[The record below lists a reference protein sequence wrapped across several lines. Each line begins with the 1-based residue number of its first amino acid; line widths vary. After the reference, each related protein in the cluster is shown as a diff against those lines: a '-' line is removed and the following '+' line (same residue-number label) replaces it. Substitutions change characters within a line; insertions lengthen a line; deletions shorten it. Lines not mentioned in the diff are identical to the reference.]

1 MSETLLRSRRRPR
14 ERALIVL
21 LVVLIVGLAV
31 GLRFHELGRQSLW
44 ADEGNS
50 AVMAARSLA
59 QIAGSAANDIHP
71 PLYYWLLR
79 LWVQFAGVSE
89 AGLRSLSA
97 VLGALLVLVTIGLG
111 MRLGGGTCG
120 LVAGM
125 IAAVSPFQIH
135 YSQEA
140 RMYILL
146 ALEAAVAAYG
156 FWWLVAREDRRLP
169 DGSSDAPGSR
179 LKLFPPPILLLALAF
194 VAGLYTHYAF
204 PIMIALLSAL
214 YLAWVIVTRQR
225 GQVGRRLLRWGLPLG
240 IALVCFAPWLATAVR
255 QISGW
260 PTGGQ
265 ATEPL
270 KALSTALLMLS
281 LGPTGLLSAS
291 EWWVWI
297 VPALALVGI
306 VPWPGLHRRPA
317 WLSWLL
323 PVAWLAA
330 PLGMMLALGL
340 FRDAYLKFLLL
351 ASPAYTLLLA
361 SAVVGPALRLGRLGR
376 RTDADPEGRPA
387 APSRWDVVGGVWAI
401 SALMTIV
408 ILCGFTLNRYYADPK
423 AARDD
428 YRGIAQFIA
437 ATARPNDAILL
448 VAPGQAEVFD
458 YYYKGDL
465 PVFALPGQRPIDRA
479 ATEKQLNELLARDK
493 IYAVYWANQ
502 EADPGDFIQG
512 WMNTHGYKTLDQWRG
527 NARLAVYVMP
537 ERRPTGEKAD
547 TLNLPLGSD
556 ILLQGFRG
564 GNPALAAGEVSQLQ
578 LIWQALKKPAR
589 RYKAFLQLLDATDQV
604 IAQRDSEPVG
614 DGRPTDTWE
623 PGEVISDN
631 HGVLIPPGT
640 PPGDY
645 RRIVGLYDRE
655 TGERLR
661 LPDGKDHIS
670 LPPVRVMRAGTPPPL
685 AALNMMHDQQFDF
698 GAVKLLGHDRYK
710 RGFGHAP
717 ETPLYPGDRL
727 HFTPYWQANVR
738 SRADWWFDLELND
751 NSGHTVANL
760 RWPLVSAT
768 YPTTLWAKGEVVRGE
783 HDLQLPSDLPPGDY
797 RLSLTMYPDA
807 ETEAGVAYLGT
818 LHVSRPTK

>member
-1 MSETLLRSRRRPR
+1 MSETLLRSGRRPR
-14 ERALIVL
+14 DAALIAL
-21 LVVLIVGLAV
+21 LVVLIVSLAA

-50 AVMAARSLA
+50 AVMAVRSLV
-59 QIAGSAANDIHP
+59 QIAVSAANDIHP

-79 LWVQFAGVSE
+79 LWTQIAGVSE

-97 VLGALLVLVTIGLG
+97 VLGTLLVLVTIGLG
-111 MRLGGGTCG
+111 MRLGGTILG
-120 LVAGM
+120 LVVGLL
-125 IAAVSPFQIH
+125 AAVSPFQIY

-146 ALEAAVAAYG
+146 ALEAAVAAYS
-156 FWWLVAREDRRLP
+156 FWWLVAQDDRQLP
-169 DGSSDAPGSR
+169 ESASDELGLD
-179 LKLFPPPILLLALAF
+179 LKLVSAPILLLAATF
-194 VAGLYTHYAF
+194 VAGFYTHYAF
-204 PIMIALLSAL
+204 PIMAALLSAL
-214 YLAWVIVTRQR
+214 YLAWVIFTRRR
-225 GQVGRRLLRWGLPLG
+225 GQVGRRLQRWGLLLA
-240 IALVCFAPWLATAVR
+240 IVLVCFAPWLGIAVR
-255 QISGW
+255 QVASW

-265 ATEPL
+265 VADPL
-270 KALSTALLMLS
+270 KALGTSLLMLS
-281 LGPTGLLSAS
+281 LGPAGLLSAS

-297 VPALALVGI
+297 VPVLALVGI

-351 ASPAYTLLLA
+351 ASSAHTLLVA
-361 SAVVGPALRLGRLGR
+361 SAAVGPALRLSRLGQR
-376 RTDADPEGRPA
+376 AAADSEGRHV
-387 APSRWDVVGGVWAI
+387 APSRWDAVGGVWAV
-401 SALMTIV
+401 SVLATIL
-408 ILCGFTLNRYYADPK
+408 ILFGFTLNRYYSDPK

-437 ATARPNDAILL
+437 ATARPTDAILL

-465 PVFALPGQRPIDRA
+465 PVFALPEQRPIDTA
-479 ATEKQLNELLARDK
+479 ATEQQLSQLLARDK
-493 IYAVYWANQ
+493 VYAVYWANQ

-537 ERRPTGEKAD
+537 ERRATGEKAD
-547 TLNLPLGSD
+547 ALNLPLGSD
-556 ILLQGFRG
+556 IVLQGFRG
-564 GNPALAAGEVSQLQ
+564 GNPALTAGEVSQLQ

-589 RYKAFLQLLDATDQV
+589 RYKVFLQLLDATDQV

-623 PGEVISDN
+623 PGEVIPDN

-661 LPDGKDHIS
+661 LPDGMDHVN

-727 HFTPYWQANVR
+727 HFTPYWQANIR
-738 SRADWWFDLELND
+738 PRADWWFDLELSD

-818 LHVSRPTK
+818 VRVSKPTK